1 MSILVQI
8 YIFGY
13 RYNLVAV
20 VALKDLS
27 PFNNREMLLYINED
41 SDTSTM
47 AQVPHAS
54 SAKLREDARIDDALP
69 RCRRGA
75 LR

>member
-1 MSILVQI
+1 MLILVQI

-20 VALKDLS
+20 VALKDLL
-27 PFNNREMLLYINED
+27 PFNDREMLLYINEG